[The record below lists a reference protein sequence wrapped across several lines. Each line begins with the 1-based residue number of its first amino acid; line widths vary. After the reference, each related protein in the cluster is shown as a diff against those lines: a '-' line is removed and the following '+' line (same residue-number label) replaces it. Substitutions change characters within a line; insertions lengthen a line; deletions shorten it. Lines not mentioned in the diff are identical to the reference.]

1 MCALKSLHSINNVS
15 ENECNLITATW
26 HLLVNTMQIHFN
38 PFCFHGIKSKMAQYQ
53 WDSLFFV
60 EF

>member
-38 PFCFHGIKSKMAQYQ
+38 PFCFMVSSQKWPNTNGILYC
-53 WDSLFFV
+53 L
-60 EF
+60 